1 MNLLRPDLALI
12 QEWIRPGSRVLDL
25 GCGDGSLLA
34 ALQEQRQVSGYG
46 LEIDPE
52 NVATCVRSGVNVI
65 QADIDAGLQQF
76 QSGSF
81 DYVLMTQALQALH
94 HPERSLDEMLRIGRT
109 AIVTF
114 PNFGHWRA
122 RWSLLRGRMPMSAI
136 LPQQWYETENIHL
149 CTVRDFEELCAHNGW
164 QILRRSAVDHDHQ
177 DSAMMRLA
185 PNFFAQIA
193 LYMLRAP
200 ESRS

>member
-1 MNLLRPDLALI
+1 M
-12 QEWIRPGSRVLDL
+12 LDL
-25 GCGDGSLLA
+25 GCGDGSLLS

-149 CTVRDFEELCAHNGW
+149 CTVRDFEELCQRNGW
-164 QILRRSAVDHDHQ
+164 QILQRSAVDYDHQ
-177 DSAMMRLA
+177 DSPLMRLA

-200 ESRS
+200 EHRS

>member
-12 QEWIRPGSRVLDL
+12 QEWIHPGSRVLDL

-149 CTVRDFEELCAHNGW
+149 CTVRDFEELCALNGW

-177 DSAMMRLA
+177 DSALMRLA

-200 ESRS
+200 ES

>member
-149 CTVRDFEELCAHNGW
+149 CTVRDFEELCALNGW

-177 DSAMMRLA
+177 DSALMRLA

-200 ESRS
+200 ES